1 MPNIC
6 NFENCR
12 KRAYSGYTY
21 GSFERCK
28 EHKEDRPNAL
38 QICKCGKAIPT
49 YNEPGEKIA
58 IYCASCKTKT
68 MVSLKNKLCNCG
80 KRPTFNEPG
89 KKTPICC
96 ASCKT
101 KTMVNVTYKLC
112 KCGKRPTFNEPGE
125 ISGICCASC
134 KTKTMVNVVDK
145 MCKCGKAH
153 PTFNEPGEKIALC
166 CVSCKTSTMIDVK
179 SKLCNCGKRPSYNEP
194 GEETAICCLSC
205 KTSTMINVKNKKC
218 KCGKARPY
226 FNEPGEKNALCCA
239 SCKTSTMIDVL
250 NKKCKCGKAQPIF
263 NEPEEKT
270 GLCCFSCKTDT
281 MVNVVD
287 KLCKGDACINMNTRA
302 NPKYKGYCAN
312 CFTHLFPNDPLT
324 FQTNCKTKELAV
336 RDYINMNFE
345 GFICDRQLTTAN
357 CDCTIRRRPDLRI
370 LINETLLCIEID
382 ENQHKSYSEM
392 DEETRYND
400 LYMAYSGKWIYIRF
414 NPDKFKKN
422 NKNVNPT
429 IANRLPILKKEIE
442 KQFKRIENNENRE
455 LVERIYLYFDE

>member
-12 KRAYSGYTY
+12 KRAYYGYTY

-28 EHKEDRPNAL
+28 EHKEGRPTAIM
-38 QICKCGKAIPT
+38 ICKCGKSLP
-49 YNEPGEKIA
+49 YFNEPGE
-58 IYCASCKTKT
+58 
-68 MVSLKNKLCNCG
+68 
-80 KRPTFNEPG
+80 
-89 KKTPICC
+89 KTPICC

-101 KTMVNVTYKLC
+101 ETMVNLKVKKC
-112 KCGKRPTFNEPGE
+112 KCGKSQPHYNEPGE
-125 ISGICCASC
+125 KTPICCASC
-134 KTKTMVNVVDK
+134 KT
-145 MCKCGKAH
+145 
-153 PTFNEPGEKIALC
+153 E
-166 CVSCKTSTMIDVK
+166 
-179 SKLCNCGKRPSYNEP
+179 
-194 GEETAICCLSC
+194 
-205 KTSTMINVKNKKC
+205 TMINIKNKKC
-218 KCGKARPY
+218 KLENC
-226 FNEPGEKNALCCA
+226 
-239 SCKTSTMIDVL
+239 
-250 NKKCKCGKAQPIF
+250 PI
-263 NEPEEKT
+263 
-270 GLCCFSCKTDT
+270 L
-281 MVNVVD
+281 
-287 KLCKGDACINMNTRA
+287 A

-324 FQTNCKTKELAV
+324 FQTRCKTKELAV

-370 LINETLLCIEID
+370 HINETLLVIEVD

-429 IANRLPILKKEIE
+429 IAKRLPKLKEEIE
-442 KQFKRIENNENRE
+442 KQFRRIENNENKE
-455 LVERIYLYFDE
+455 LVERIYLYFDK